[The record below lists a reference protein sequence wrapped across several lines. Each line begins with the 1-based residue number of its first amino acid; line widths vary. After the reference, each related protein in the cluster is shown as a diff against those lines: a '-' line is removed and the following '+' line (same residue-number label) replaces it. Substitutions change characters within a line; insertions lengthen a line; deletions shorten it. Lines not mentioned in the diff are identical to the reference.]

1 MRDYACGA
9 FFLNVECVVL
19 CMVFLGKKAI
29 SSVYSE
35 IMAFISEYSLG
46 KHVLFEIGWFSRF
59 PFSLKTIQRLLPE
72 IFQRTIVQKGVSLY

>member
-1 MRDYACGA
+1 MILSVYACGA

-19 CMVFLGKKAI
+19 SMVFLGKKAI

-46 KHVLFEIGWFSRF
+46 KHVL
-59 PFSLKTIQRLLPE
+59 LK
-72 IFQRTIVQKGVSLY
+72 